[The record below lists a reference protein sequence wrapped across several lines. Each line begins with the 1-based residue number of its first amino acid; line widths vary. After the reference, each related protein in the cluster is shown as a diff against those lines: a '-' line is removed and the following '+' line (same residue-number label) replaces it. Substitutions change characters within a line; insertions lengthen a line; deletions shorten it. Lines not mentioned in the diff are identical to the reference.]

1 MFTNLLWNSRIP
13 MPAPSA
19 SDTSREWFAVPVA
32 LLTLVAAG
40 GVFLCTALAQSAPLS
55 SAPALSQ
62 DPAPARPAQPAARHQ
77 RRVSLDERV
86 KGLAK
91 NLDLS
96 EAQQAAVKRILER
109 RQQESLR
116 IMRTSSG
123 TDGIGRLRALQIGTV
138 EQIRSVLNDEQK
150 KKYNPLTPAPPKTS
164 PQRSVEDWM
173 KVTTPH

>member
-1 MFTNLLWNSRIP
+1 
-13 MPAPSA
+13 MPV
-19 SDTSREWFAVPVA
+19 T

-40 GVFLCTALAQSAPLS
+40 GVFLCTALAQSVPPS

-62 DPAPARPAQPAARHQ
+62 DSEPARPAQPVVRHH
-77 RRVSLDERV
+77 RGRVSLDDQV

-123 TDGIGRLRALQIGTV
+123 PDGIGRLQALQIRTV

-150 KKYNPLTPAPPKTS
+150 KKYNPLTPAPPQTS

-173 KVTTPH
+173 KATTPH

>member
-1 MFTNLLWNSRIP
+1 
-13 MPAPSA
+13 
-19 SDTSREWFAVPVA
+19 VPVT

-40 GVFLCTALAQSAPLS
+40 GVFLCTALAQSAPPS

-62 DPAPARPAQPAARHQ
+62 DPAPARPAQPVVRHH
-77 RRVSLDERV
+77 RGRVALDEQV

-150 KKYNPLTPAPPKTS
+150 KKYNPLTPAPPQTS